1 MVEAHNS
8 CLLRIEDETTT
19 EVTSITDSVLDNSY
33 DDDDLNDELVGTLSE
48 MSDKDVSILYSDDEL
63 LDEYGKEN
71 ESR

>member
-48 MSDKDVSILYSDDEL
+48 MSDKDVSILYSEDEL

>member
-1 MVEAHNS
+1 M
-8 CLLRIEDETTT
+8 CMLRIEDETVT

-48 MSDKDVSILYSDDEL
+48 MSDKDVSVLYSDDEL
-63 LDEYGKEN
+63 MDEYCKEN

>member
-1 MVEAHNS
+1 MDGAPHL
-8 CLLRIEDETTT
+8 CMLRIEDETGT

-48 MSDKDVSILYSDDEL
+48 MSDKDVSVLYSDDEL
-63 LDEYGKEN
+63 MDEYCKEN